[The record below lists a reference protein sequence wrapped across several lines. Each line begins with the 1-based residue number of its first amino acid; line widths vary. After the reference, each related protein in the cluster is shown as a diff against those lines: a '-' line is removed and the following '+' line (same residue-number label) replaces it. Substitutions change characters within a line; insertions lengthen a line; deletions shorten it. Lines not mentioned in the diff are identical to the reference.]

1 MTRRKLFAIT
11 AGVLLLFASIDFWQ
25 RIFVP
30 RHQQVRAAS
39 SFVPA
44 AVPAPASSAQIRK
57 DLSTWL
63 PKLAPIAEASGQ
75 AATDAEWR
83 LQLLAVFEDQSGRFA
98 VIRATPAAG
107 GAVKIQRVLEGGD
120 LYGYKVASIEP
131 LRVKLEGEQ
140 GAQELQLFNPKSAP
154 VVGTGIQT
162 SGSRPLPSPTSSEPA
177 AQSQSAATP
186 GPVASA
192 SGPAAPP
199 VPAAPADTPSQ
210 PAAGNGPKAVQ
221 TQELK
226 PGQAFEL
233 PESMR
238 GLKVLDA
245 PVPPPPP
252 KNP

>member
-75 AATDAEWR
+75 AATDAQWG

-107 GAVKIQRVLEGGD
+107 GSVKIQRVLEGGD

-154 VVGTGIQT
+154 VVGTGSQT
-162 SGSRPLPSPTSSEPA
+162 G
-177 AQSQSAATP
+177 AATP
-186 GPVASA
+186 D
-192 SGPAAPP
+192 PAAPVP
-199 VPAAPADTPSQ
+199 VARAESAASAVPAAIAPPQATRPAQPTPAGTPAQ
-210 PAAGNGPKAVQ
+210 PVAGKAPKAVQ

-226 PGQAFEL
+226 TGQAFEL
-233 PESMR
+233 PENMR

>member
-120 LYGYKVASIEP
+120 LYGYKVARIEP

-140 GAQELQLFNPKSAP
+140 GTQELQLFNPRSAP
-154 VVGTGIQT
+154 VVGAASQAGVV
-162 SGSRPLPSPTSSEPA
+162 PSEPA
-177 AQSQSAATP
+177 ARA
-186 GPVASA
+186 PVAQPTQQAA
-192 SGPAAPP
+192 SGTPAGPAA
-199 VPAAPADTPSQ
+199 SK
-210 PAAGNGPKAVQ
+210 GPKAVQ

>member
-1 MTRRKLFAIT
+1 MTRRNVLAIT
-11 AGVLLLFASIDFWQ
+11 AGVLLLFAAVDFWQ

-44 AVPAPASSAQIRK
+44 AVPAPTSSAQIRK
-57 DLSTWL
+57 DLATWL
-63 PKLAPIAEASGQ
+63 PKLAPIAEGSGPE
-75 AATDAEWR
+75 ATDAQWG
-83 LQLLAVFEDQSGRFA
+83 LQLLAVFDDQSGSFA
-98 VIRATPAAG
+98 VVRATPAAG
-107 GAVKIQRVLEGGD
+107 GAVKVLRVVEGSD
-120 LYGYKVASIEP
+120 LYGYKVAGIDP
-131 LRVKLEGEQ
+131 LRVRLEGPQ
-140 GAQELQLFNPKSAP
+140 GAQELRMFNPKGAS
-154 VVGTGIQT
+154 VVGKR
-162 SGSRPLPSPTSSEPA
+162 SGEGGVPATPSPSSA
-177 AQSQSAATP
+177 V
-186 GPVASA
+186 PVASA
-192 SGPAAPP
+192 QPAVNPAPTALPQPAAPP
-199 VPAAPADTPSQ
+199 GTPSKST
-210 PAAGNGPKAVQ
+210 PSKGPKTVQ

>member
-1 MTRRKLFAIT
+1 MTRRNLLAIT
-11 AGVLLLFASIDFWQ
+11 AGVLLLLAAVDFWQ

-57 DLSTWL
+57 DLSAWL
-63 PKLAPIAEASGQ
+63 PKLAPIAEDSGP
-75 AATDAEWR
+75 AADAQWA
-83 LQLLAVFEDQSGRFA
+83 LQLLAVFDDQSGQFA
-98 VIRATPAAG
+98 VVRATPAAG
-107 GAVKIQRVLEGGD
+107 GAVKILRVVEGAD
-120 LYGYKVASIEP
+120 LYGYKVARIES
-131 LRVKLEGEQ
+131 LSVKLEGAQ
-140 GAQELQLFNPKSAP
+140 GAQELQLFHPKGNA
-154 VVGTGIQT
+154 VVVV
-162 SGSRPLPSPTSSEPA
+162 A
-177 AQSQSAATP
+177 AQSSTTPAVPAGTDPAPAVRPAQQATSGTP
-186 GPVASA
+186 ARPVA
-192 SGPAAPP
+192 GK
-199 VPAAPADTPSQ
+199 
-210 PAAGNGPKAVQ
+210 GPKAVE

-238 GLKVLDA
+238 GLKVLEA

>member
-11 AGVLLLFASIDFWQ
+11 AGVLLLFAAIDFWQ

-63 PKLAPIAEASGQ
+63 PKLAPIGEASGQ
-75 AATDAEWR
+75 AAGDAQWG

-120 LYGYKVASIEP
+120 LYGYKVARIEP
-131 LRVKLEGEQ
+131 LRVKLEGKQ
-140 GAQELQLFNPKSAP
+140 GVQELQLFNPKSAP
-154 VVGTGIQT
+154 VVGAASQAGVV
-162 SGSRPLPSPTSSEPA
+162 PSEPA
-177 AQSQSAATP
+177 ARA
-186 GPVASA
+186 PVAQPAPGAPANSGRTAPAPAAQPAQQAA
-192 SGPAAPP
+192 SGT
-199 VPAAPADTPSQ
+199 PAAPAASK
-210 PAAGNGPKAVQ
+210 GPKAVQ

>member
-11 AGVLLLFASIDFWQ
+11 AGVLLLFAAIDFWQ

-57 DLSTWL
+57 DLSAWL
-63 PKLAPIAEASGQ
+63 PKLAPIAEGAGP
-75 AATDAEWR
+75 AAADAQWE
-83 LQLLAVFEDQSGRFA
+83 LQLLAVFDDQSGRFA
-98 VIRATPAAG
+98 VVRATPAAG
-107 GAVKIQRVLEGGD
+107 GAVKILRVVEGGD
-120 LYGYKVASIEP
+120 LYGYKVARIEP
-131 LRVKLEGEQ
+131 QRVKLEGEQ
-140 GAQELQLFNPKSAP
+140 GTQELRMFRPKDAP
-154 VVGTGIQT
+154 IIGAGSQASVV
-162 SGSRPLPSPTSSEPA
+162 
-177 AQSQSAATP
+177 
-186 GPVASA
+186 
-192 SGPAAPP
+192 
-199 VPAAPADTPSQ
+199 PSQ
-210 PAAGNGPKAVQ
+210 PAARAPVAQPGSAAAGPAGTAPPPAARPAQQAASGTPARPAAGKGPKTVE

>member
-1 MTRRKLFAIT
+1 MTRRNLLAIT
-11 AGVLLLFASIDFWQ
+11 AGVLLLLAAVDFWQ

-63 PKLAPIAEASGQ
+63 PKLAPIAEDSGP
-75 AATDAEWR
+75 AADAQWV
-83 LQLLAVFEDQSGRFA
+83 LQLLAVFDDQSGQFA
-98 VIRATPAAG
+98 VVRATPAAG
-107 GAVKIQRVLEGGD
+107 GAVKILRVVEGAD
-120 LYGYKVASIEP
+120 LYGYKVARIEP
-131 LRVKLEGEQ
+131 LSVKLEGER
-140 GAQELQLFNPKSAP
+140 GAQELQLFHPKGNP
-154 VVGTGIQT
+154 VVGT
-162 SGSRPLPSPTSSEPA
+162 A
-177 AQSQSAATP
+177 AQSSAAPAVPARTDPAPAARPAQQATSGTP
-186 GPVASA
+186 SRPVASK
-192 SGPAAPP
+192 
-199 VPAAPADTPSQ
+199 
-210 PAAGNGPKAVQ
+210 GPKAVE